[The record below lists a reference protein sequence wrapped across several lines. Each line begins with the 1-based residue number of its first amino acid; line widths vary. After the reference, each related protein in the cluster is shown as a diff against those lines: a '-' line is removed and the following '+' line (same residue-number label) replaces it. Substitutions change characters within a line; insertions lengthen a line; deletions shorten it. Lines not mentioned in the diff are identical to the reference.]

1 VISVRKV
8 AVLFVV
14 LSAIALAFSNQLG
27 SVIPSMDVESVT
39 LTLVFNEP
47 FVESYNIQSN
57 PSKTIYSLSLN
68 GVNGKDMNLPL
79 RMGPVEGLWIRQ
91 EPSRLSVNTALLTP
105 ARVEP
110 EIIIRENVVI
120 IRFFRSSAE
129 VDIDKFTTYGMTIAS
144 AMTYLFS
151 EEILNLSYILS
162 PSVRDEKILVGFN
175 LALPEEILR
184 NILTSLGDRVA
195 YAYLS
200 DGTFYL
206 GTPDEVRELVNTFW
220 RTYIGVEFNV
230 DGETVSEQVE
240 RLRKTLP
247 VNSFIEY
254 LPNEASL
261 MVFGDLQT
269 HFMLSSLLTTNI
281 VTKEFTAPSEATST
295 GVEPLTA
302 YETLARE
309 LNSILFSD
317 SVTISTIP
325 QFNRIILSGN
335 SKYVDEL
342 LEYLELYRKN
352 LTSEKLDSSRIR
364 ITYTLPENFFL
375 VEDVLRLGSSSG
387 SGLPGDGTIVGTI
400 LNLLQS
406 YSKDSVTVDRTFEPV
421 GKVTFD
427 LPKYL
432 VEFFEK
438 TMESFSKI
446 SEGVTYSVIK
456 YHMPVVEETISQVE
470 KITGAVIETIGE
482 KKGYI
487 IKGSKASI
495 ETAQYVLSL
504 FTGITFEDYRNTYIE
519 LKAENTFN
527 EVKSFFDSYFAS
539 RGLVVDE
546 YSLEQ
551 ISEKLIYIYAP
562 SDILDEA
569 LVELENREKQ
579 IFRKTEDLILEVA
592 PEIYDSGL
600 GELIDTLLNPEESK
614 VFIRSAGL
622 IVLRG
627 YPERL
632 SELAKIIETRVP
644 RIVEMIEKNLSEQE
658 ARMSLQIGSIPG
670 WDLDKFQTYL
680 RDFLGPDE
688 FATIT
693 VTRSGNG
700 FIVVGPESLL
710 NTVDGEAEK
719 LRMLENPF
727 YRLESSIPSLSQF
740 ESLLERLGIAV
751 SIIPVDNQ
759 FMVVGSQEN
768 VEEVSRLISQLGS
781 GLPVGGEVTVPG
793 TVYNYAF
800 VNIPYGEVAG
810 LSELLE
816 KLNLPVEFVNT
827 PTGVA
832 AVAPEERLKKAM
844 EVVESI
850 LSRLEPLETG
860 PIGYSLVDV
869 DPGSL
874 ESLKTI
880 VEKLKIEVDFVDTPS
895 GIVGIGSDV
904 HLGIVKKLVEDLLK
918 KESVTPTQGD
928 KETGYMI
935 FRGRSDISIDSLK
948 SVVQV
953 FGYDLTFTPVY
964 DKIVAVGDRY
974 DLNSFNALYGEILSS
989 ESVEDAR
996 VSVEL
1001 PGIPGWDPTRLAAY
1015 LGVVFGEKAEEISL
1029 IQTSKGYILNAP
1041 GSMTGAISEEFE
1053 RLSRIENPS
1062 YSIETRMPNITE
1074 IDNLLARLG
1083 IIVDIL
1089 KVEDYSVVVGSS
1101 ENVAKARELITKLV
1115 DTLGV
1120 PEQTKPQ
1127 IFKLSAIT
1135 SGDME
1140 YFVPIF
1146 DSIDIEVALLESPA
1160 GILIVG
1166 KEDQVNKALEIANNI
1181 LERKPSQEVSIVYE
1195 FVDIPSDGVAIYGEI
1210 LKRLG
1215 LNVELFS
1222 SPAGVLLIGTEEDI
1236 DKARPIIEAIL
1247 EREAKTIVQSDER
1260 QRVSMIVK
1268 NIPGWTE
1275 DKFTDYFRSLLGEG
1289 EFAGISITP
1298 SFSGFIVIGAER
1310 TLTKIQTEVVR
1321 LSEIE
1326 DPFYLVKDALPPV
1339 DQLGRL
1345 LERLGLNVNILP
1357 VGEKN
1362 LIVGTESD
1370 VIKTGELIDT
1380 LKTDLDTGD
1389 VKYVYRFSD
1398 VNPQFKGI
1406 VESILSS
1413 LKIEVGL
1420 IEAGNNMVIVGLE
1433 KEVNAAKEILDD
1445 VAAQI
1450 VDNTAEGKIG
1460 YSFVGVESS
1469 QIGSYGGILERLGY
1483 EVDLL
1488 SSPSGV
1494 LVIGEEKAVKSAVEI
1509 INAILA
1515 REEEIESKVGES
1527 VRVST
1532 VLSVVP
1538 GWSDDKYSGYFRD
1551 YLGEDD
1557 FGRISITPSTG
1568 GYIVIGPQEVLDRM
1582 EKEAT
1587 RLTSIEDPY
1596 YIVEEKLPAIEELG
1610 TLLER
1615 LGLKV
1620 TILPIE
1626 DRYLVVG
1633 KKESVEKAS
1642 QFISTLKAGMQPA
1655 VEEPQG
1661 FEFVEI
1667 EAQYI
1672 DSLERTLEELKVKV
1686 QLIQIGNNVVMIGS
1700 SKDLEAGRELLTPIA
1715 ERLKETPVEKKVT
1728 YSFVG
1733 VESSQIGSYGGI
1745 LERLGYEVDLLSSPS
1760 GVLVIGEEKAVKSA
1774 VEIINAILAREE
1786 EIESKVGESVR
1797 VSTVLSVVPGWDQQ
1811 KTFDYFRDFLG
1822 EDEYSRIS
1830 LTPSAGGYIVVGP
1843 EETVKKLETEIS
1855 RLAQLEHPFFTIE
1868 KSIPAL
1874 DKFEQLLATLGIKV
1888 NIIVLE
1894 DRYLIVGTKEN
1905 VISTSDLL
1913 HQIVET
1919 IYPDSATQEEP
1930 PAELGFT
1937 LIETI
1942 PEDIPVLASVINKLG
1957 IPVDIVG
1964 ISSGAIV
1971 IGQADRLEEASGV
1984 IESILKHR
1992 ESLYSKPEP
2001 DYRFVDIEAPL
2012 IDQLLPVMQKLEIQV
2027 EFLETPTG
2035 VIAIGAPQELSR
2047 AIGLIDSLMSREVP
2061 EIPQKEKHE
2070 SYLLLPLT
2078 QGLSVEALMPVLKT
2092 FEYDISLLGIS
2103 DKLIAI
2109 GREEDLVKFKSLY
2122 KSLQAQEIDRESRVS
2137 IEIKNIPGWTTEDF
2151 GQYARFFLGADD
2163 FARISILESVGGYV
2177 ILTPLD
2183 LKEPI
2188 ESEVE
2193 RIRKFED
2200 PEFVVKEK
2208 LPPVEDLTGLLA
2220 RLGVVV
2226 DLVPMGSSAIIIG
2239 SSDAVQRA
2247 GEILN
2252 RLLGSLIVETV
2263 VEEPLEYRILD
2274 IPDEDTA
2281 SLQEI
2286 LDRLGVDVSLL
2297 SSPSGVVAIGTGSTI
2312 EKASSIVADI
2322 LSKRISP
2329 QVEEPV
2335 YTFTE
2340 IPLADIQSYQAILN
2354 KIGAGVELMQSP
2366 SGVLIVGTGEKVEK
2380 ALKTVNAVLAK
2391 EVEMSS
2397 AGEQPRRVSTVLSVV
2412 PGWSDDKYS
2421 GYFRDYLGED
2431 DFGRISITPSTGGY
2445 IVIGPQEV
2453 LDRMEKEATRLTS
2466 IEDPY
2471 YIVEE
2476 KLPAI
2481 EELGTLLE
2489 RLGLK
2494 VTILPIE
2501 DRYLVVGKKE
2511 SVEKASQFIS
2521 TLKAGMQP
2529 AVEEPQG
2536 FEFVEIEAQYI
2547 DSLER
2552 TLEELKVKVQLI
2564 QIGNNVV
2571 MIGSSKDLEAGRELL
2586 TPIAERLKE
2595 TPVEKKVTYSF
2606 VGVESSQI
2614 GSYGG
2619 ILERLGYEVDL
2630 LSSPSGVLV
2639 IGEEKAVKSAVEII
2653 NAILAREEEIESKVG
2668 ESVRVSTVLSVVPGW
2683 SDDKYSGYFRDY
2695 LGEDDFG
2702 RISITPSTGGYIVIG
2717 PQEVLDRME
2726 KEATRLTSI
2735 EDPYYIVE
2743 EKLPAIEELGTL
2755 LERLGLKVTILP
2767 IEDRYLVVGKKE
2779 SVTRTVDLIQ
2789 MLRRDV
2795 ESPVASREYEYT
2807 ILEVGSQVL
2816 EIVRQVLEEMK
2827 IAVTVIGY
2835 GNNMIIVGY
2844 REAIDSAVDIISSIS
2859 DRTDAIAVD
2868 EKLKYVFTEIPIDKM
2883 DEFSNIL
2890 DNLKLPVKLL
2900 SSPSGV
2906 ILVGE
2911 ELETDK
2917 ALEVVQSILSKLEID
2932 ETTESRLFNN
2942 LVGWEEGKLTT
2953 YLRSYLGEKDWA
2965 KISITSIQS
2974 GYLIVGPSG
2983 VLDRIQK
2990 ELSRLT
2996 GLEKPHYRIVDSLPS
3011 VQNLELLFERMG
3023 LSVTVVITDG
3033 KTMLIGPERDI
3044 LQALKVLDELK
3055 EDVEIT
3061 QTGEQILFTFIDIPT
3076 EEIENFKAIF
3086 ERLGITVDIL
3096 GTPTGTIVVGVQG
3109 AIDRARETATSILS
3123 RREDQIVPGVQSYLA
3138 LEIRDGFDL
3147 AAAQSVISAF
3157 NLNVYPLSVAGKLV
3171 MIGTQSELER
3181 FLTIRNDI
3189 VDEHRITAIVP
3200 REVTLEELNGIKETL
3215 KLDVSVFEMR
3225 NSFVVYGKEQD
3236 ISNLRSILN
3245 EVAVKQ
3251 PAEEAPQIET
3261 LTNVGVDLDYLREI
3275 LASMGINIK
3284 VYGEG
3289 DSIVAVGKPSELNSL
3304 KNLLKKIDST
3314 STATETTVAFY
3325 PLLEGWT
3332 GEILG
3337 NFLQAMN
3344 VDVLVFQESSR
3355 GYLLI
3360 GVREDLEKVK
3370 ALLDGLEIKIKK
3382 ATELYAIPSGMGF
3395 EELRDIL
3402 LSSGFNLSYTRL
3414 GQSMSISGP
3423 EEDVKMAI
3431 AMLDEII
3438 RSGLGKALSYTL
3450 IDLPAEL
3457 TLEKFQKIMADM
3469 GLSIS
3474 TVQIDN
3480 RLMLIGPDSDLRK
3493 AGDIVEYLRPEEA
3506 LEDSEKIYSV
3516 VALPETLTTE
3526 EAGLLAERL
3535 GLNVEMIPVAG
3546 NIVVIGTTGSVDSFK
3561 SLMTNISGA
3570 LEGGSKETVSYKI
3583 SSLPSGVGLTEFESL
3598 LDSLKISSRIVQVSD
3613 SIVFV
3618 GTSEENALAEKL
3630 LSEFRPEE
3638 VPVQYVTR
3646 EYTTISMPP
3655 GFDLASLSG
3664 ILEKIGIEADLTQV
3678 GNVLIL
3684 VGDPQSLPKVV
3695 SVISDLHGTSSRP
3708 EVMKLAYEVIDVP
3721 ADMNI
3726 DVVNEAIN
3734 SLKIPST
3741 IIRNGNKLLVT
3752 GSIADIEETRRLVEI
3767 FRPEQ
3772 SAESVEKAYRL
3783 LSLPSGFTLFDVEK
3797 ALGKTGIELELLQV
3811 GNVLLLAGKTESL
3824 DEAESLL
3831 EKLIMVSTGD
3841 TGERNTY
3848 EIVKIKEG
3856 VTTQLL
3862 GQLFRLIGISVEILE
3877 NEDWMVFTG
3886 SEGGVK
3892 AALDVFESLSKDV
3905 GGTEEPLSYTIT
3917 ILPKNLTIGQLQ
3929 MAFESIQ
3936 IPIRLIE
3943 AGDYAIMVGTKD
3955 SLSKGQQLIS
3965 SLRIGIDASGTSTDG
3980 SISYVTFAMPVGTEI
3995 GQLETIAGLME
4006 LKLKF
4011 QIVGDRVFMI
4021 GTEKDL
4027 KSFEE
4032 ILKGLVVEK
4041 TGVIN
4046 QFRFIKAITG
4056 IDSVTL
4062 DMYLTAKGIGLAGI
4076 YDVSGGYLLVGDT
4089 ESIDLAQAAVNYID
4103 DNQRVHFEYVDL
4115 PENLDPEILQRMAE
4129 DLLLDVSIIQ
4139 VSPSR
4144 YMLVGAA
4151 EDVQNLI
4158 TVIFQAAGAGEKLL
4172 DYSIVALSPTLEK
4185 ELDLEALRNILEE
4198 IGIKVT
4204 IGKFSGRLIFVGKAN
4219 AIEAS
4224 TNLLEKLRTSMEE
4237 NGSGKQTFYE
4247 LPVIGGWSVVDI
4259 QNYLEAAGI
4268 KLSSVIEYA
4277 GRIVGIG
4284 TQNDLAMA
4292 EEALLF
4298 IANKAARESVR
4309 IDKGLVTQI
4318 QLSEMISKLNLKAEF
4333 VELDKQWLLI
4343 GDPNSLMKLTKTIEE
4358 AAADREISRYVTDL
4372 TVDPQELASL
4382 LREAIDGLTVQTFE
4396 NLQMILLKS
4405 KSSMVLDKAEA
4416 MIKNVQ
4422 ESRKAVDPVE
4432 KGVTVSGSK
4441 VGIDVVNQDLERLL
4455 RVVAGKLDIP
4465 LLFIDVIDE
4474 NITMSVK
4481 EIDWESLVK
4490 VINATKPVSISRID
4504 NIYAVTKKEQKSGQ
4518 EATDIELVYRVYHN
4532 VEEVT
4537 KLIEFYGG
4545 EVLSDPVNGYIVV
4558 RGLAKSKVDSI
4569 FDEIASSLAKPKKQV
4584 RIETKLVDKSLV
4596 DEMQRDFNTSIGIK
4610 NPDVIIQNGSI
4621 DLNFKIFENL
4631 DISKILDSIVNT
4643 ANANISADL
4652 RDRDADSDLISSPS
4666 IVSMSGEEATIHIG
4680 DTIPYLVKKIE
4691 YVDGR
4696 PVEIETI
4703 ENLNTGVELRITPTV
4718 NDDGKILLDLYI
4730 KVSEP
4735 EKYVDGTRTLYG
4747 EKTREAKSKLV
4758 IGDGNTL
4765 TIGGLVANKDSV
4777 NVNKMPFLS
4786 DLPFIGKLFTTETKT
4801 TDKRELVI
4809 FITAEVVQP

>member
-1 VISVRKV
+1 MRKV

-110 EIIIRENVVI
+110 EIIVRENVVI

-184 NILTSLGDRVA
+184 NILTSLGDKVA

-432 VEFFEK
+432 VEFVEK

-1538 GWSDDKYSGYFRD
+1538 GW
-1551 YLGEDD
+1551 
-1557 FGRISITPSTG
+1557 
-1568 GYIVIGPQEVLDRM
+1568 
-1582 EKEAT
+1582 
-1587 RLTSIEDPY
+1587 
-1596 YIVEEKLPAIEELG
+1596 
-1610 TLLER
+1610 
-1615 LGLKV
+1615 
-1620 TILPIE
+1620 
-1626 DRYLVVG
+1626 
-1633 KKESVEKAS
+1633 
-1642 QFISTLKAGMQPA
+1642 
-1655 VEEPQG
+1655 
-1661 FEFVEI
+1661 
-1667 EAQYI
+1667 
-1672 DSLERTLEELKVKV
+1672 
-1686 QLIQIGNNVVMIGS
+1686 
-1700 SKDLEAGRELLTPIA
+1700 
-1715 ERLKETPVEKKVT
+1715 
-1728 YSFVG
+1728 
-1733 VESSQIGSYGGI
+1733 
-1745 LERLGYEVDLLSSPS
+1745 
-1760 GVLVIGEEKAVKSA
+1760 
-1774 VEIINAILAREE
+1774 
-1786 EIESKVGESVR
+1786 
-1797 VSTVLSVVPGWDQQ
+1797 DQQ

-1942 PEDIPVLASVINKLG
+1942 PEDIPVLASVINKLD

-2078 QGLSVEALMPVLKT
+2078 QGLSVEALTPLLKT

-2177 ILTPLD
+2177 VLTPLD

-2188 ESEVE
+2188 ESELE

-2263 VEEPLEYRILD
+2263 EEEPLEYRILD

-2322 LSKRISP
+2322 MSKRISP

-2614 GSYGG
+2614 ESYGG

-2807 ILEVGSQVL
+2807 ILEAGSQVL

-2859 DRTDAIAVD
+2859 DRTDVIAVD

>member
-1 VISVRKV
+1 MNSSDSRGKYGVISVRKV

-110 EIIIRENVVI
+110 EIIVRENVVI

-184 NILTSLGDRVA
+184 NILTSLGDKVA

-432 VEFFEK
+432 VEFVEK

-658 ARMSLQIGSIPG
+658 ARISLQIGSIPG

-1015 LGVVFGEKAEEISL
+1015 LRVVFGEKVEEISL

-1398 VNPQFKGI
+1398 VNPQFKGV

-1445 VAAQI
+1445 VSAQI

-1469 QIGSYGGILERLGY
+1469 QIE
-1483 EVDLL
+1483 
-1488 SSPSGV
+1488 
-1494 LVIGEEKAVKSAVEI
+1494 
-1509 INAILA
+1509 
-1515 REEEIESKVGES
+1515 
-1527 VRVST
+1527 
-1532 VLSVVP
+1532 
-1538 GWSDDKYSGYFRD
+1538 
-1551 YLGEDD
+1551 
-1557 FGRISITPSTG
+1557 
-1568 GYIVIGPQEVLDRM
+1568 
-1582 EKEAT
+1582 
-1587 RLTSIEDPY
+1587 
-1596 YIVEEKLPAIEELG
+1596 
-1610 TLLER
+1610 
-1615 LGLKV
+1615 
-1620 TILPIE
+1620 
-1626 DRYLVVG
+1626 
-1633 KKESVEKAS
+1633 
-1642 QFISTLKAGMQPA
+1642 
-1655 VEEPQG
+1655 
-1661 FEFVEI
+1661 
-1667 EAQYI
+1667 
-1672 DSLERTLEELKVKV
+1672 
-1686 QLIQIGNNVVMIGS
+1686 
-1700 SKDLEAGRELLTPIA
+1700 
-1715 ERLKETPVEKKVT
+1715 
-1728 YSFVG
+1728 
-1733 VESSQIGSYGGI
+1733 SYGGI

-1905 VISTSDLL
+1905 VISTSDIL

-1942 PEDIPVLASVINKLG
+1942 PEDIPVLASVINKLD

-2078 QGLSVEALMPVLKT
+2078 QGLSVEALTPLLKT

-2177 ILTPLD
+2177 VLTPLD

-2188 ESEVE
+2188 ESELE

-2263 VEEPLEYRILD
+2263 EEEPLEYRILD

-2322 LSKRISP
+2322 MSKRISP

-2614 GSYGG
+2614 ESYGG

-2807 ILEVGSQVL
+2807 ILEAGSQVL

-2859 DRTDAIAVD
+2859 DRTDVIAVD

-3061 QTGEQILFTFIDIPT
+3061 QTGDQILFTFIDIPT

-3123 RREDQIVPGVQSYLA
+3123 RREAQIVPGVQSYLA

-3360 GVREDLEKVK
+3360 GVRKDLEKVK
-3370 ALLDGLEIKIKK
+3370 ALLDDLDIKIKK
-3382 ATELYAIPSGMGF
+3382 ATELYAIPSGMEF
-3395 EELRDIL
+3395 EELRDTL

-3457 TLEKFQKIMADM
+3457 TLEKFQKIMTDM

-3474 TVQIDN
+3474 TVQIDS

-3506 LEDSEKIYSV
+3506 LEDIEKIYSV
-3516 VALPETLTTE
+3516 VALPETLTME

-3646 EYTTISMPP
+3646 EYTTISMPT

-3664 ILEKIGIEADLTQV
+3664 ILEKIGLEADLTQV

-3892 AALDVFESLSKDV
+3892 AALDVFESLSKDI

-3929 MAFESIQ
+3929 TAFESIQ

-4062 DMYLTAKGIGLAGI
+4062 NMYLTAKGIGLAGI

-4268 KLSSVIEYA
+4268 KLGSVIEYA

-4284 TQNDLAMA
+4284 AQNDLAMA

-4343 GDPNSLMKLTKTIEE
+4343 GDPDSLMKLTKTIEE

-4405 KSSMVLDKAEA
+4405 KSSMVLDNAEA

-4441 VGIDVVNQDLERLL
+4441 IGIDVVNQDLERLL

-4596 DEMQRDFNTSIGIK
+4596 DEMQRDFTTSLEIT

-4652 RDRDADSDLISSPS
+4652 KDRDADSDLISSPS

>member
-1 VISVRKV
+1 
-8 AVLFVV
+8 
-14 LSAIALAFSNQLG
+14 
-27 SVIPSMDVESVT
+27 
-39 LTLVFNEP
+39 
-47 FVESYNIQSN
+47 
-57 PSKTIYSLSLN
+57 
-68 GVNGKDMNLPL
+68 
-79 RMGPVEGLWIRQ
+79 
-91 EPSRLSVNTALLTP
+91 
-105 ARVEP
+105 
-110 EIIIRENVVI
+110 
-120 IRFFRSSAE
+120 
-129 VDIDKFTTYGMTIAS
+129 
-144 AMTYLFS
+144 
-151 EEILNLSYILS
+151 
-162 PSVRDEKILVGFN
+162 
-175 LALPEEILR
+175 
-184 NILTSLGDRVA
+184 
-195 YAYLS
+195 
-200 DGTFYL
+200 
-206 GTPDEVRELVNTFW
+206 
-220 RTYIGVEFNV
+220 
-230 DGETVSEQVE
+230 
-240 RLRKTLP
+240 
-247 VNSFIEY
+247 
-254 LPNEASL
+254 
-261 MVFGDLQT
+261 
-269 HFMLSSLLTTNI
+269 
-281 VTKEFTAPSEATST
+281 
-295 GVEPLTA
+295 
-302 YETLARE
+302 
-309 LNSILFSD
+309 
-317 SVTISTIP
+317 
-325 QFNRIILSGN
+325 
-335 SKYVDEL
+335 
-342 LEYLELYRKN
+342 
-352 LTSEKLDSSRIR
+352 
-364 ITYTLPENFFL
+364 
-375 VEDVLRLGSSSG
+375 
-387 SGLPGDGTIVGTI
+387 
-400 LNLLQS
+400 
-406 YSKDSVTVDRTFEPV
+406 
-421 GKVTFD
+421 
-427 LPKYL
+427 
-432 VEFFEK
+432 
-438 TMESFSKI
+438 
-446 SEGVTYSVIK
+446 
-456 YHMPVVEETISQVE
+456 
-470 KITGAVIETIGE
+470 
-482 KKGYI
+482 
-487 IKGSKASI
+487 
-495 ETAQYVLSL
+495 
-504 FTGITFEDYRNTYIE
+504 
-519 LKAENTFN
+519 
-527 EVKSFFDSYFAS
+527 
-539 RGLVVDE
+539 
-546 YSLEQ
+546 
-551 ISEKLIYIYAP
+551 
-562 SDILDEA
+562 
-569 LVELENREKQ
+569 
-579 IFRKTEDLILEVA
+579 
-592 PEIYDSGL
+592 
-600 GELIDTLLNPEESK
+600 
-614 VFIRSAGL
+614 
-622 IVLRG
+622 
-627 YPERL
+627 
-632 SELAKIIETRVP
+632 
-644 RIVEMIEKNLSEQE
+644 
-658 ARMSLQIGSIPG
+658 
-670 WDLDKFQTYL
+670 
-680 RDFLGPDE
+680 
-688 FATIT
+688 
-693 VTRSGNG
+693 
-700 FIVVGPESLL
+700 
-710 NTVDGEAEK
+710 
-719 LRMLENPF
+719 
-727 YRLESSIPSLSQF
+727 
-740 ESLLERLGIAV
+740 
-751 SIIPVDNQ
+751 
-759 FMVVGSQEN
+759 
-768 VEEVSRLISQLGS
+768 
-781 GLPVGGEVTVPG
+781 
-793 TVYNYAF
+793 
-800 VNIPYGEVAG
+800 
-810 LSELLE
+810 
-816 KLNLPVEFVNT
+816 
-827 PTGVA
+827 
-832 AVAPEERLKKAM
+832 
-844 EVVESI
+844 
-850 LSRLEPLETG
+850 
-860 PIGYSLVDV
+860 
-869 DPGSL
+869 
-874 ESLKTI
+874 
-880 VEKLKIEVDFVDTPS
+880 
-895 GIVGIGSDV
+895 
-904 HLGIVKKLVEDLLK
+904 
-918 KESVTPTQGD
+918 
-928 KETGYMI
+928 
-935 FRGRSDISIDSLK
+935 
-948 SVVQV
+948 
-953 FGYDLTFTPVY
+953 
-964 DKIVAVGDRY
+964 
-974 DLNSFNALYGEILSS
+974 
-989 ESVEDAR
+989 
-996 VSVEL
+996 
-1001 PGIPGWDPTRLAAY
+1001 
-1015 LGVVFGEKAEEISL
+1015 
-1029 IQTSKGYILNAP
+1029 
-1041 GSMTGAISEEFE
+1041 
-1053 RLSRIENPS
+1053 
-1062 YSIETRMPNITE
+1062 
-1074 IDNLLARLG
+1074 
-1083 IIVDIL
+1083 
-1089 KVEDYSVVVGSS
+1089 
-1101 ENVAKARELITKLV
+1101 
-1115 DTLGV
+1115 
-1120 PEQTKPQ
+1120 
-1127 IFKLSAIT
+1127 
-1135 SGDME
+1135 
-1140 YFVPIF
+1140 
-1146 DSIDIEVALLESPA
+1146 
-1160 GILIVG
+1160 
-1166 KEDQVNKALEIANNI
+1166 
-1181 LERKPSQEVSIVYE
+1181 
-1195 FVDIPSDGVAIYGEI
+1195 
-1210 LKRLG
+1210 
-1215 LNVELFS
+1215 
-1222 SPAGVLLIGTEEDI
+1222 
-1236 DKARPIIEAIL
+1236 
-1247 EREAKTIVQSDER
+1247 
-1260 QRVSMIVK
+1260 
-1268 NIPGWTE
+1268 
-1275 DKFTDYFRSLLGEG
+1275 
-1289 EFAGISITP
+1289 
-1298 SFSGFIVIGAER
+1298 
-1310 TLTKIQTEVVR
+1310 
-1321 LSEIE
+1321 
-1326 DPFYLVKDALPPV
+1326 
-1339 DQLGRL
+1339 
-1345 LERLGLNVNILP
+1345 
-1357 VGEKN
+1357 
-1362 LIVGTESD
+1362 
-1370 VIKTGELIDT
+1370 
-1380 LKTDLDTGD
+1380 
-1389 VKYVYRFSD
+1389 
-1398 VNPQFKGI
+1398 
-1406 VESILSS
+1406 
-1413 LKIEVGL
+1413 
-1420 IEAGNNMVIVGLE
+1420 
-1433 KEVNAAKEILDD
+1433 
-1445 VAAQI
+1445 
-1450 VDNTAEGKIG
+1450 
-1460 YSFVGVESS
+1460 
-1469 QIGSYGGILERLGY
+1469 
-1483 EVDLL
+1483 
-1488 SSPSGV
+1488 
-1494 LVIGEEKAVKSAVEI
+1494 
-1509 INAILA
+1509 
-1515 REEEIESKVGES
+1515 
-1527 VRVST
+1527 
-1532 VLSVVP
+1532 
-1538 GWSDDKYSGYFRD
+1538 
-1551 YLGEDD
+1551 
-1557 FGRISITPSTG
+1557 
-1568 GYIVIGPQEVLDRM
+1568 
-1582 EKEAT
+1582 
-1587 RLTSIEDPY
+1587 
-1596 YIVEEKLPAIEELG
+1596 
-1610 TLLER
+1610 
-1615 LGLKV
+1615 
-1620 TILPIE
+1620 
-1626 DRYLVVG
+1626 
-1633 KKESVEKAS
+1633 
-1642 QFISTLKAGMQPA
+1642 
-1655 VEEPQG
+1655 
-1661 FEFVEI
+1661 
-1667 EAQYI
+1667 
-1672 DSLERTLEELKVKV
+1672 
-1686 QLIQIGNNVVMIGS
+1686 
-1700 SKDLEAGRELLTPIA
+1700 
-1715 ERLKETPVEKKVT
+1715 
-1728 YSFVG
+1728 
-1733 VESSQIGSYGGI
+1733 
-1745 LERLGYEVDLLSSPS
+1745 
-1760 GVLVIGEEKAVKSA
+1760 
-1774 VEIINAILAREE
+1774 
-1786 EIESKVGESVR
+1786 
-1797 VSTVLSVVPGWDQQ
+1797 
-1811 KTFDYFRDFLG
+1811 
-1822 EDEYSRIS
+1822 
-1830 LTPSAGGYIVVGP
+1830 
-1843 EETVKKLETEIS
+1843 
-1855 RLAQLEHPFFTIE
+1855 
-1868 KSIPAL
+1868 
-1874 DKFEQLLATLGIKV
+1874 
-1888 NIIVLE
+1888 
-1894 DRYLIVGTKEN
+1894 
-1905 VISTSDLL
+1905 
-1913 HQIVET
+1913 
-1919 IYPDSATQEEP
+1919 
-1930 PAELGFT
+1930 
-1937 LIETI
+1937 
-1942 PEDIPVLASVINKLG
+1942 
-1957 IPVDIVG
+1957 
-1964 ISSGAIV
+1964 
-1971 IGQADRLEEASGV
+1971 
-1984 IESILKHR
+1984 
-1992 ESLYSKPEP
+1992 
-2001 DYRFVDIEAPL
+2001 
-2012 IDQLLPVMQKLEIQV
+2012 
-2027 EFLETPTG
+2027 
-2035 VIAIGAPQELSR
+2035 
-2047 AIGLIDSLMSREVP
+2047 
-2061 EIPQKEKHE
+2061 
-2070 SYLLLPLT
+2070 
-2078 QGLSVEALMPVLKT
+2078 
-2092 FEYDISLLGIS
+2092 
-2103 DKLIAI
+2103 
-2109 GREEDLVKFKSLY
+2109 
-2122 KSLQAQEIDRESRVS
+2122 
-2137 IEIKNIPGWTTEDF
+2137 
-2151 GQYARFFLGADD
+2151 
-2163 FARISILESVGGYV
+2163 
-2177 ILTPLD
+2177 
-2183 LKEPI
+2183 
-2188 ESEVE
+2188 
-2193 RIRKFED
+2193 
-2200 PEFVVKEK
+2200 
-2208 LPPVEDLTGLLA
+2208 
-2220 RLGVVV
+2220 
-2226 DLVPMGSSAIIIG
+2226 
-2239 SSDAVQRA
+2239 
-2247 GEILN
+2247 
-2252 RLLGSLIVETV
+2252 
-2263 VEEPLEYRILD
+2263 
-2274 IPDEDTA
+2274 
-2281 SLQEI
+2281 
-2286 LDRLGVDVSLL
+2286 
-2297 SSPSGVVAIGTGSTI
+2297 
-2312 EKASSIVADI
+2312 
-2322 LSKRISP
+2322 
-2329 QVEEPV
+2329 
-2335 YTFTE
+2335 
-2340 IPLADIQSYQAILN
+2340 
-2354 KIGAGVELMQSP
+2354 
-2366 SGVLIVGTGEKVEK
+2366 
-2380 ALKTVNAVLAK
+2380 
-2391 EVEMSS
+2391 
-2397 AGEQPRRVSTVLSVV
+2397 
-2412 PGWSDDKYS
+2412 
-2421 GYFRDYLGED
+2421 
-2431 DFGRISITPSTGGY
+2431 
-2445 IVIGPQEV
+2445 
-2453 LDRMEKEATRLTS
+2453 
-2466 IEDPY
+2466 
-2471 YIVEE
+2471 
-2476 KLPAI
+2476 
-2481 EELGTLLE
+2481 
-2489 RLGLK
+2489 
-2494 VTILPIE
+2494 
-2501 DRYLVVGKKE
+2501 
-2511 SVEKASQFIS
+2511 
-2521 TLKAGMQP
+2521 
-2529 AVEEPQG
+2529 
-2536 FEFVEIEAQYI
+2536 
-2547 DSLER
+2547 
-2552 TLEELKVKVQLI
+2552 
-2564 QIGNNVV
+2564 
-2571 MIGSSKDLEAGRELL
+2571 
-2586 TPIAERLKE
+2586 
-2595 TPVEKKVTYSF
+2595 
-2606 VGVESSQI
+2606 
-2614 GSYGG
+2614 
-2619 ILERLGYEVDL
+2619 
-2630 LSSPSGVLV
+2630 
-2639 IGEEKAVKSAVEII
+2639 
-2653 NAILAREEEIESKVG
+2653 
-2668 ESVRVSTVLSVVPGW
+2668 
-2683 SDDKYSGYFRDY
+2683 
-2695 LGEDDFG
+2695 
-2702 RISITPSTGGYIVIG
+2702 
-2717 PQEVLDRME
+2717 
-2726 KEATRLTSI
+2726 
-2735 EDPYYIVE
+2735 YIVE

-2807 ILEVGSQVL
+2807 ILEAGSQVL

-2859 DRTDAIAVD
+2859 DRTDVIAVD

-3061 QTGEQILFTFIDIPT
+3061 QTGDQILFTFIDIPT

-3123 RREDQIVPGVQSYLA
+3123 RREAQIVPGVQSYLA

-3360 GVREDLEKVK
+3360 GVRKDLEKVK
-3370 ALLDGLEIKIKK
+3370 ALLDDLDIKIKK
-3382 ATELYAIPSGMGF
+3382 ATELYAIPSGMEF
-3395 EELRDIL
+3395 EELRDTL

-3457 TLEKFQKIMADM
+3457 TLEKFQKIMTDM

-3474 TVQIDN
+3474 TVQIDS

-3506 LEDSEKIYSV
+3506 LEDIEKIYSV
-3516 VALPETLTTE
+3516 VALPETLTME

-3646 EYTTISMPP
+3646 EYTTISMPT

-3664 ILEKIGIEADLTQV
+3664 ILEKIGLEADLTQV

-3892 AALDVFESLSKDV
+3892 AALDVFESLSKDI

-3929 MAFESIQ
+3929 TAFESIQ

-4062 DMYLTAKGIGLAGI
+4062 NMYLTAKGIGLAGI

-4103 DNQRVHFEYVDL
+4103 DNQHVHFEYVDL

-4268 KLSSVIEYA
+4268 KLGSVIEYA

-4284 TQNDLAMA
+4284 AQNDLAMA

-4343 GDPNSLMKLTKTIEE
+4343 GDPDSLMKLTKTIEE

-4405 KSSMVLDKAEA
+4405 KSSMVLDNAEA

-4441 VGIDVVNQDLERLL
+4441 IGIDVVNQDLERLL

-4596 DEMQRDFNTSIGIK
+4596 DEMQRDFTTSLEIT

-4652 RDRDADSDLISSPS
+4652 KDRDADSDLISSPS

>member
-1 VISVRKV
+1 MRKV

-110 EIIIRENVVI
+110 EIIVRENVVI

-184 NILTSLGDRVA
+184 NILTSLGDKVA

-432 VEFFEK
+432 VEFVEK

-658 ARMSLQIGSIPG
+658 ARISLQIGSIPG

-1015 LGVVFGEKAEEISL
+1015 LRVVFGEKVEEISL

-1398 VNPQFKGI
+1398 VNPQFKGV

-1445 VAAQI
+1445 VSAQI

-1469 QIGSYGGILERLGY
+1469 QIE
-1483 EVDLL
+1483 
-1488 SSPSGV
+1488 
-1494 LVIGEEKAVKSAVEI
+1494 
-1509 INAILA
+1509 
-1515 REEEIESKVGES
+1515 
-1527 VRVST
+1527 
-1532 VLSVVP
+1532 
-1538 GWSDDKYSGYFRD
+1538 
-1551 YLGEDD
+1551 
-1557 FGRISITPSTG
+1557 
-1568 GYIVIGPQEVLDRM
+1568 
-1582 EKEAT
+1582 
-1587 RLTSIEDPY
+1587 
-1596 YIVEEKLPAIEELG
+1596 
-1610 TLLER
+1610 
-1615 LGLKV
+1615 
-1620 TILPIE
+1620 
-1626 DRYLVVG
+1626 
-1633 KKESVEKAS
+1633 
-1642 QFISTLKAGMQPA
+1642 
-1655 VEEPQG
+1655 
-1661 FEFVEI
+1661 
-1667 EAQYI
+1667 
-1672 DSLERTLEELKVKV
+1672 
-1686 QLIQIGNNVVMIGS
+1686 
-1700 SKDLEAGRELLTPIA
+1700 
-1715 ERLKETPVEKKVT
+1715 
-1728 YSFVG
+1728 
-1733 VESSQIGSYGGI
+1733 SYGGI

-1905 VISTSDLL
+1905 VISTSDIL

-1942 PEDIPVLASVINKLG
+1942 PEDIPVLASVINKLD

-2078 QGLSVEALMPVLKT
+2078 QGLSVEALTPLLKT

-2177 ILTPLD
+2177 VLTPLD

-2188 ESEVE
+2188 ESELE

-2263 VEEPLEYRILD
+2263 EEEPLEYRILD

-2322 LSKRISP
+2322 MSKRISP

-2614 GSYGG
+2614 ESYGG

-2807 ILEVGSQVL
+2807 ILEAGSQVL

-2859 DRTDAIAVD
+2859 DRTDVIAVD

-3061 QTGEQILFTFIDIPT
+3061 QTGDQILFTFIDIPT

-3123 RREDQIVPGVQSYLA
+3123 RREAQIVPGVQSYLA

-3360 GVREDLEKVK
+3360 GVRKDLEKVK
-3370 ALLDGLEIKIKK
+3370 ALLDDLDIKIKK
-3382 ATELYAIPSGMGF
+3382 ATELYAIPSGMEF
-3395 EELRDIL
+3395 EELRDTL

-3457 TLEKFQKIMADM
+3457 TLEKFQKIMTDM

-3474 TVQIDN
+3474 TVQIDS

-3506 LEDSEKIYSV
+3506 LEDIEKIYSV
-3516 VALPETLTTE
+3516 VALPETLTME

-3646 EYTTISMPP
+3646 EYTTISMPT

-3664 ILEKIGIEADLTQV
+3664 ILEKIGLEADLTQV

-3892 AALDVFESLSKDV
+3892 AALDVFESLSKDI

-3929 MAFESIQ
+3929 TAFESIQ

-4062 DMYLTAKGIGLAGI
+4062 NMYLTAKGIGLAGI

-4268 KLSSVIEYA
+4268 KLGSVIEYA

-4284 TQNDLAMA
+4284 AQNDLAMA

-4343 GDPNSLMKLTKTIEE
+4343 GDPDSLMKLTKTIEE

-4405 KSSMVLDKAEA
+4405 KSSMVLDNAEA

-4441 VGIDVVNQDLERLL
+4441 IGIDVVNQDLERLL

-4596 DEMQRDFNTSIGIK
+4596 DEMQRDFTTSLEIT

-4652 RDRDADSDLISSPS
+4652 KDRDADSDLISSPS

>member
-1 VISVRKV
+1 
-8 AVLFVV
+8 
-14 LSAIALAFSNQLG
+14 
-27 SVIPSMDVESVT
+27 MDVESVT

-47 FVESYNIQSN
+47 FVQSYNIQSN

-91 EPSRLSVNTALLTP
+91 EPSRLSINTALLTP

-162 PSVRDEKILVGFN
+162 PSVRDEKILVGFT

-220 RTYIGVEFNV
+220 RTYVGVEFNV

-281 VTKEFTAPSEATST
+281 VTKEFAAPSEATPS
-295 GVEPLTA
+295 GVEPLEA
-302 YETLARE
+302 YEALARE
-309 LNSILFSD
+309 LNSVLFSD
-317 SVTISTIP
+317 SITISTIP
-325 QFNRIILSGN
+325 QFNRLILTGN

-342 LEYLELYRKN
+342 FEYLELYRKN
-352 LTSEKLDSSRIR
+352 LTSENLDSSRTR

-375 VEDVLRLGSSSG
+375 VEDVLRLGSTAG

-432 VEFFEK
+432 VEFIDK
-438 TMESFSKI
+438 TMESFDKI
-446 SEGVTYSVIK
+446 SGEVTYSVIK
-456 YHMPVVEETISQVE
+456 YHMPVGEETISQVE

-519 LKAENTFN
+519 LKAENKFN

-569 LVELENREKQ
+569 LTELENREKQ

-600 GELIDTLLNPEESK
+600 GELIDTLLNPEESQ

-632 SELAKIIETRVP
+632 SELEKIIEARIP
-644 RIVEMIEKNLSEQE
+644 RIVEMIEKRLSGQE
-658 ARMSLQIGSIPG
+658 TRMSLQIGTIPG

-700 FIVVGPESLL
+700 YIVVGPENLL
-710 NTVDGEAEK
+710 NTVDDETRK
-719 LRMLENPF
+719 LRELENPF

-740 ESLLERLGIAV
+740 ELLLERLGVAV
-751 SIIPVDNQ
+751 SIMPVDNQ
-759 FMVVGSQEN
+759 FMVIGSQEN
-768 VEEVSRLISQLGS
+768 VEEASRLIRQLGS

-793 TVYNYAF
+793 TLYNYAF
-800 VNIPYGEVAG
+800 VNVPYGEVAG

-850 LSRLEPLETG
+850 LSRLEPVEAG
-860 PIGYSLVDV
+860 PVGYSLVDV

-880 VEKLKIEVDFVDTPS
+880 IEKLRIEVDFVDTPS
-895 GIVGIGSDV
+895 GIVGIGSDA
-904 HLGIVKKLVEDLLK
+904 HLDRVKKLIEDLLK
-918 KESVTPTQGD
+918 KESMTPPQGD

-935 FRGRSDISIDSLK
+935 FRGRSDVSVDSLK

-953 FGYDLTFTPVY
+953 FGYDLTFTSVY

-974 DLNSFNALYGEILSS
+974 DLNSFNTLYGEILSS
-989 ESVEDAR
+989 ESVEDTR

-1001 PGIPGWDPTRLAAY
+1001 PGIPGWDTTRLSAY

-1029 IQTSKGYILNAP
+1029 VQTSKGYILNAP
-1041 GSMTGAISEEFE
+1041 GSMASAIGEEFE

-1074 IDNLLARLG
+1074 IDSLLARLG

-1089 KVEDYSVVVGSS
+1089 QVEDYSVVVGSS

-1127 IFKLSAIT
+1127 VFKLSAIT

-1146 DSIDIEVALLESPA
+1146 GSIDIEVALLESPA

-1166 KEDQVNKALEIANNI
+1166 KEDQVNRALEIANSI
-1181 LERKPSQEVSIVYE
+1181 LERKPSQEVSTAYE
-1195 FVDIPSDGVAIYGEI
+1195 FVDIPSDGVTTYGEI

-1215 LNVELFS
+1215 LSAELFP
-1222 SPAGVLLIGTEEDI
+1222 SPSGVLLIGSEEDI

-1247 EREAKTIVQSDER
+1247 EREAKTVSQSDEQ

-1275 DKFTDYFRSLLGEG
+1275 DKFTGYFRSLLGES

-1298 SFSGFIVIGAER
+1298 SVSGFIVIGEEKA
-1310 TLTKIQTEVVR
+1310 LAKMQNEVVR

-1326 DPFYLVKDALPPV
+1326 DPFYLVKDTLPPV
-1339 DQLGRL
+1339 DQLDRL
-1345 LERLGLNVNILP
+1345 LERLGLNVSILP

-1362 LIVGTESD
+1362 LIVGVESD

-1389 VKYVYRFSD
+1389 EKYVYRFSD
-1398 VNPQFKGI
+1398 VNPQLKG
-1406 VESILSS
+1406 VLESILSS

-1420 IEAGNNMVIVGLE
+1420 TEAGNSMAIVGLE
-1433 KEVNAAKEILDD
+1433 KEVDAAKVILDD
-1445 VAAQI
+1445 VAGQI
-1450 VDNTAEGKIG
+1450 VGDTAKGKIG

-1469 QIGSYGGILERLGY
+1469 QIDSYSEILDRLEY

-1494 LVIGEEKAVKSAVEI
+1494 LVIGEENAVRGAVEM

-1538 GWSDDKYSGYFRD
+1538 GWSDEKYSGYFRD

-1568 GYIVIGPQEVLDRM
+1568 GYIVIGPQEVLERM
-1582 EKEAT
+1582 EKEAE

-1596 YIVEEKLPAIEELG
+1596 YVVEETLPAIEELD

-1633 KKESVEKAS
+1633 KRESVEKAS

-1655 VEEPQG
+1655 VEEPQV

-1700 SKDLEAGRELLTPIA
+1700 SKDLEAGRELLAPIA

-1733 VESSQIGSYGGI
+1733 VESSQIDSYSEI
-1745 LERLGYEVDLLSSPS
+1745 LDRLEYEVDLLSSPS
-1760 GVLVIGEEKAVKSA
+1760 GVLVIGEENAVRGA
-1774 VEIINAILAREE
+1774 VEMINAILAREE

-1797 VSTVLSVVPGWDQQ
+1797 VSTVLSVVPGWS
-1811 KTFDYFRDFLG
+1811 
-1822 EDEYSRIS
+1822 DE
-1830 LTPSAGGYIVVGP
+1830 
-1843 EETVKKLETEIS
+1843 
-1855 RLAQLEHPFFTIE
+1855 
-1868 KSIPAL
+1868 
-1874 DKFEQLLATLGIKV
+1874 
-1888 NIIVLE
+1888 
-1894 DRYLIVGTKEN
+1894 
-1905 VISTSDLL
+1905 
-1913 HQIVET
+1913 
-1919 IYPDSATQEEP
+1919 
-1930 PAELGFT
+1930 
-1937 LIETI
+1937 
-1942 PEDIPVLASVINKLG
+1942 
-1957 IPVDIVG
+1957 
-1964 ISSGAIV
+1964 
-1971 IGQADRLEEASGV
+1971 
-1984 IESILKHR
+1984 
-1992 ESLYSKPEP
+1992 
-2001 DYRFVDIEAPL
+2001 
-2012 IDQLLPVMQKLEIQV
+2012 
-2027 EFLETPTG
+2027 
-2035 VIAIGAPQELSR
+2035 
-2047 AIGLIDSLMSREVP
+2047 
-2061 EIPQKEKHE
+2061 
-2070 SYLLLPLT
+2070 
-2078 QGLSVEALMPVLKT
+2078 
-2092 FEYDISLLGIS
+2092 
-2103 DKLIAI
+2103 
-2109 GREEDLVKFKSLY
+2109 
-2122 KSLQAQEIDRESRVS
+2122 
-2137 IEIKNIPGWTTEDF
+2137 
-2151 GQYARFFLGADD
+2151 
-2163 FARISILESVGGYV
+2163 
-2177 ILTPLD
+2177 
-2183 LKEPI
+2183 
-2188 ESEVE
+2188 
-2193 RIRKFED
+2193 
-2200 PEFVVKEK
+2200 
-2208 LPPVEDLTGLLA
+2208 
-2220 RLGVVV
+2220 
-2226 DLVPMGSSAIIIG
+2226 
-2239 SSDAVQRA
+2239 
-2247 GEILN
+2247 
-2252 RLLGSLIVETV
+2252 
-2263 VEEPLEYRILD
+2263 
-2274 IPDEDTA
+2274 
-2281 SLQEI
+2281 
-2286 LDRLGVDVSLL
+2286 
-2297 SSPSGVVAIGTGSTI
+2297 
-2312 EKASSIVADI
+2312 
-2322 LSKRISP
+2322 
-2329 QVEEPV
+2329 
-2335 YTFTE
+2335 
-2340 IPLADIQSYQAILN
+2340 
-2354 KIGAGVELMQSP
+2354 
-2366 SGVLIVGTGEKVEK
+2366 
-2380 ALKTVNAVLAK
+2380 
-2391 EVEMSS
+2391 
-2397 AGEQPRRVSTVLSVV
+2397 
-2412 PGWSDDKYS
+2412 KYS

-2453 LDRMEKEATRLTS
+2453 LERMEKEAERLTS

-2471 YIVEE
+2471 YVVEE
-2476 KLPAI
+2476 TLPAI
-2481 EELGTLLE
+2481 EELDTLLE

-2501 DRYLVVGKKE
+2501 DRYLVVGK
-2511 SVEKASQFIS
+2511 
-2521 TLKAGMQP
+2521 
-2529 AVEEPQG
+2529 
-2536 FEFVEIEAQYI
+2536 
-2547 DSLER
+2547 R
-2552 TLEELKVKVQLI
+2552 
-2564 QIGNNVV
+2564 
-2571 MIGSSKDLEAGRELL
+2571 
-2586 TPIAERLKE
+2586 
-2595 TPVEKKVTYSF
+2595 
-2606 VGVESSQI
+2606 
-2614 GSYGG
+2614 
-2619 ILERLGYEVDL
+2619 
-2630 LSSPSGVLV
+2630 
-2639 IGEEKAVKSAVEII
+2639 
-2653 NAILAREEEIESKVG
+2653 
-2668 ESVRVSTVLSVVPGW
+2668 
-2683 SDDKYSGYFRDY
+2683 
-2695 LGEDDFG
+2695 
-2702 RISITPSTGGYIVIG
+2702 
-2717 PQEVLDRME
+2717 
-2726 KEATRLTSI
+2726 
-2735 EDPYYIVE
+2735 
-2743 EKLPAIEELGTL
+2743 
-2755 LERLGLKVTILP
+2755 
-2767 IEDRYLVVGKKE
+2767 E

-2795 ESPVASREYEYT
+2795 ESPLASREYEYT
-2807 ILEVGSQVL
+2807 ILEAGSQIL
-2816 EIVRQVLEEMK
+2816 ETVRQVLEEMK
-2827 IAVTVIGY
+2827 IDVTVIGY

-2844 REAIDSAVDIISSIS
+2844 REALDSAVNIISSIS
-2859 DRTDAIAVD
+2859 DRTDAIVVD
-2868 EKLKYVFTEIPIDKM
+2868 EKLKYVFTEIPADKM
-2883 DEFSNIL
+2883 DEFSSIL

-2917 ALEVVQSILSKLEID
+2917 ALEVVQSILSKSEID
-2932 ETTESRLFNN
+2932 ETVESRLFNN
-2942 LVGWEEGKLTT
+2942 LAGWEEGKLTT
-2953 YLRSYLGEKDWA
+2953 YLRSYLGEKDWV

-2996 GLEKPHYRIVDSLPS
+2996 GLEKPHYRIIDSLPT

-3023 LSVTVVITDG
+3023 LSITVVITDG
-3033 KTMLIGPERDI
+3033 KTMLIGPERDV

-3061 QTGEQILFTFIDIPT
+3061 QTGEEILFTFIDIPT

-3086 ERLGITVDIL
+3086 ERLAITVDIL

-3123 RREDQIVPGVQSYLA
+3123 RREAQIVPGEQSYLT

-3171 MIGTQSELER
+3171 MIGAQSELER

-3189 VDEHRITAIVP
+3189 VDEHRITVIVP
-3200 REVTLEELNGIKETL
+3200 REVTLEELNGIKDTL

-3225 NSFVVYGKEQD
+3225 SNFVVYGKEQD
-3236 ISNLRSILN
+3236 ISSLRSILN
-3245 EVAVKQ
+3245 EVVVKQ
-3251 PAEEAPQIET
+3251 PVEETPQIEM

-3275 LASMGINIK
+3275 LSSMGITIK

-3289 DSIVAVGKPSELNSL
+3289 DSIVAVGKPSDLNSL
-3304 KNLLKKIDST
+3304 KNLLKKIGSA
-3314 STATETTVAFY
+3314 STATEPTVSFY

-3332 GEILG
+3332 GDILSS
-3337 NFLQAMN
+3337 FLQAMN
-3344 VDVLVFQESSR
+3344 VDVLVFQENR
-3355 GYLLI
+3355 QGYLLI
-3360 GVREDLEKVK
+3360 GVREDLDRVKV
-3370 ALLDGLEIKIKK
+3370 LLDGLEIKIKK
-3382 ATELYAIPSGMGF
+3382 VTELYAIPSGMSF

-3414 GQSMSISGP
+3414 GQSMSVSGP

-3431 AMLDEII
+3431 AMLDEVI
-3438 RSGLGKALSYTL
+3438 RSGLGKVLSYTL
-3450 IDLPAEL
+3450 IDLPTEL
-3457 TLEKFQKIMADM
+3457 TLEKFQKIMTDM
-3469 GLSIS
+3469 GLSVS
-3474 TVQIDN
+3474 TVQIDS
-3480 RLMLIGPDSDLRK
+3480 RLMLIGSDSDLRK
-3493 AGDIVEYLRPEEA
+3493 AGDIVEYLRPEEV

-3516 VALPETLTTE
+3516 VALPEALTIE
-3526 EAGLLAERL
+3526 ETVLLAERL
-3535 GLNVEMIPVAG
+3535 GLNVEILPVAG
-3546 NIVVIGTTGSVDSFK
+3546 NMVVIGTRSSVDSFK
-3561 SLMTNISGA
+3561 SLVTTISGA
-3570 LEGGSKETVSYKI
+3570 LGAGSKETVSYRI
-3583 SSLPSGVGLTEFESL
+3583 SSLPAGVGLTEFESL

-3618 GTSEENALAEKL
+3618 GTGEENALAEKL

-3638 VPVQYVTR
+3638 VPVQDVTR

-3664 ILEKIGIEADLTQV
+3664 ILEKIGLEADLTLA
-3678 GNVLIL
+3678 GNVLVL
-3684 VGDPQSLPKVV
+3684 VGDAQSLPKVV
-3695 SVISDLHGTSSRP
+3695 SVISDLHGTGSRP

-3741 IIRNGNKLLVT
+3741 IIRNGDKLLVT
-3752 GSIADIEETRRLVEI
+3752 GSSADIEETRRLVEI

-3772 SAESVEKAYRL
+3772 SAEPVEKTYRL
-3783 LSLPSGFTLFDVEK
+3783 LSLPSGFTVFDVET

-3811 GNVLLLAGKTESL
+3811 GNVLLLAGNAESL

-3848 EIVKIKEG
+3848 EIVKIREG

-3877 NEDWMVFTG
+3877 SEDWMVFTG
-3886 SEGGVK
+3886 SEGSVK
-3892 AALDVFESLSKDV
+3892 AALDVFESLAKDV

-3929 MAFESIQ
+3929 TAFESIQ
-3936 IPIRLIE
+3936 ISIRLIE

-3955 SLSKGQQLIS
+3955 SLNKGQQLIS
-3965 SLRIGIDASGTSTDG
+3965 SLRIGVDASGTSTDG
-3980 SISYVTFAMPVGTEI
+3980 SISYVTFAIPVGTEI
-3995 GQLETIAGLME
+3995 DQLETIAGLME

-4021 GTEKDL
+4021 GTEKDMR
-4027 KSFEE
+4027 SFEE
-4032 ILKGLVVEK
+4032 ILKGLVVEE

-4046 QFRFIKAITG
+4046 QFRFVKAITG

-4062 DMYLTAKGIGLAGI
+4062 DMYLTAKGIELAGI
-4076 YDVSGGYLLVGDT
+4076 YDVSGGYLLVGDS
-4089 ESIDLAQAAVNYID
+4089 ESIDLAQVAVNYIA
-4103 DNQRVHFEYVDL
+4103 DNQRVHFDYIDL
-4115 PENLDPEILQRMAE
+4115 PENFDPGILQKMAE
-4129 DLLLDVSIIQ
+4129 DLLLGVSLIQ

-4144 YMLVGAA
+4144 YMLIGAA

-4158 TVIFQAAGAGEKLL
+4158 TVIFQAAGTGEKLL
-4172 DYSIVALSPTLEK
+4172 DYSMVVLSPTLEK
-4185 ELDLEALRNILEE
+4185 ELDLDAFRNILAE
-4198 IGIKVT
+4198 IGIKVSV
-4204 IGKFSGRLIFVGKAN
+4204 GRFSGRLIFVGKPD

-4224 TNLLEKLRTSMEE
+4224 TNLLEKLRSSMEE
-4237 NGSGKQTFYE
+4237 DGIGKLAFYE
-4247 LPVIGGWSVVDI
+4247 LPVVGGWSIADI

-4298 IANKAARESVR
+4298 IASKAARESVR

-4343 GDPNSLMKLTKTIEE
+4343 GDPDSLMKLTRTIEE

-4405 KSSMVLDKAEA
+4405 KSSVVLDNAEA
-4416 MIKNVQ
+4416 MIKSIQ

-4441 VGIDVVNQDLERLL
+4441 VGINVVNQDLERLL
-4455 RVVAGKLDIP
+4455 RVVAEKLDIP

-4481 EIDWESLVK
+4481 EIEWESLVK

-4504 NIYAVTKKEQKSGQ
+4504 DIYAVTKKEQKSGQ

-4545 EVLSDPVNGYIVV
+4545 EVLSDAVNGYIVV

-4569 FDEIASSLAKPKKQV
+4569 FEEIASSLAKPKKQV

-4596 DEMQRDFNTSIGIK
+4596 DEMQRDFNTAIGIT

-4621 DLNFKIFENL
+4621 DLSFKVFENL
-4631 DISKILDSIVNT
+4631 DISKILNSIVNT
-4643 ANANISADL
+4643 ANASIGADL
-4652 RDRDADSDLISSPS
+4652 RDRDVDSDLISSPS